1 MKRRIKYRPCYYNFC
16 FAEKVIEKVFK
27 TGQVEDKELRSLA
40 HDLASTWRSLGVVLG
55 LKAPTL
61 TKIGAAY
68 PQASYA
74 MLTKWKES
82 LGSGATYVA
91 LAEGLDNA
99 FIKRHDLVKRYCHDI
114 GK

>member
-1 MKRRIKYRPCYYNFC
+1 M
-16 FAEKVIEKVFK
+16 FK
-27 TGQVEDKELRSLA
+27 TGQPEDKELRSLA

-61 TKIGAAY
+61 TEIGAAY

-74 MLTKWKES
+74 M
-82 LGSGATYVA
+82 GSGATYVA